1 MAAASTAREVAAVS
15 CEVKYHGF
23 VYVNGGDGL
32 IPGTDK
38 VQEAFKLLKKPK
50 KAQKAHPLFARGFDT
65 TLTMRCSEQGLK
77 VFVKAEDGTNNTVMD
92 HVIHKVAFVM
102 NNGKSV
108 IFLAKRRMDS
118 VHDQFKCHGFETS
131 SSNTAKQL
139 AAHIVATCNSVFR
152 KLRRTRKRI
161 RQHTE
166 KKGKEAPKVEQSTA
180 GPSTEEAERLRRELQ
195 AEVEA
200 AKEYRESLQ
209 MALAELD
216 EEESAEDEAEA
227 AAAAAGGSG
236 MQINYEEFADE
247 FAQISLDIARAV
259 AESGE
264 RRTLMLD
271 MDGGEAEVDDDELDV
286 DAVVGDVNLEDDEY
300 MVSRAGTI

>member
-1 MAAASTAREVAAVS
+1 MAAAAGSREVAAVS

-166 KKGKEAPKVEQSTA
+166 KKGKEAPVVAPSGA
-180 GPSTEEAERLRRELQ
+180 GPSTEEAERLRKELQ

-216 EEESAEDEAEA
+216 EEDTEEDAEPEDSA
-227 AAAAAGGSG
+227 

-271 MDGGEAEVDDDELDV
+271 MDGGEAEVDDDLDV